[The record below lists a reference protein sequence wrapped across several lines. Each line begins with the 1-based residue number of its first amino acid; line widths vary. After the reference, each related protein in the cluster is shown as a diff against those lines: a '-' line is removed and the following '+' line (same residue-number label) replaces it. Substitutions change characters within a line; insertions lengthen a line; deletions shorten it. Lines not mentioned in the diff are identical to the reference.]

1 MDVIA
6 RKKKGLMP
14 LFIVMLALGAL
25 IIGGGVVC
33 FVMGGYSILPAII
46 LTVLGVAMIAL
57 GAFCW
62 WKWKKLPEEI
72 VCVGEGKIQLP
83 EGVYALNDLLN
94 VSYRCPLGALKVC
107 WGKLYIE
114 FENKVFAYGFVE
126 DVAETQ
132 KALLALRL
140 SNCNAP
146 IDR

>member
-6 RKKKGLMP
+6 RKKNGLIP
-14 LFIVMLALGAL
+14 LFVIFLTLGAL
-25 IIGGGVVC
+25 IVGGGVVC
-33 FVMGGYSILPAII
+33 FVMGNYSILPAII
-46 LTVLGVAMIAL
+46 LTVLGAAIIAL

-62 WKWKKLPEEI
+62 LKWKKLPQEI

-83 EGVYALNDLLN
+83 EGMYALNDVLN
-94 VSYRCPLGALKVC
+94 VSYRCPLGALKVR
-107 WGKLYIE
+107 WGRLYIE